1 MAGLVVKP
9 NRLIITNP
17 PANLPPNFVKSLTEY
32 STYGKWP
39 KPVYTAIKEISYQG
53 KFALAIPRWY
63 PTGKLEH
70 YIPLDEIIY
79 DNDVM
84 DFGEMKFGCNV
95 QPRDPL
101 QAETDRYLAGV
112 DEYSWLQRTS
122 YRVAALETGNGKT
135 SLTIRDI
142 AREGLP
148 TLVTVHKANLLE
160 TPWKKSFAKHTNI
173 PEDKIAFIE
182 GKASLKKILKN
193 ISNYVIFVAIID
205 TINSLISSDKEL
217 LDEFF
222 RQAKIGIKVCDE
234 AHIKYRFTMNLDMSY
249 DFNKVI
255 YLTATPG
262 RTSYSAI
269 RLFRYM
275 VPPENYWI
283 GREARQKRDPYL
295 NMAYVFLNSK
305 PSDDWT
311 LRISRKDGVNL
322 NDYTDYIMSTS
333 AYDLF
338 YDMIL
343 KIVKKFRGRRI
354 AIVCGKLDFIK
365 RLQADLEVDIAGIDI
380 GNYNTIIKKRED
392 RAKELLKEVILT
404 TTKSMDAGDDFDL
417 DVMINLV
424 PMSSEVAMP
433 QIVGRIR
440 PKDNSP
446 NTYFELLDFGFEKV
460 KRNYKN
466 KLKFVRT
473 NLAKQVTEIDTTKT

>member
-1 MAGLVVKP
+1 MVGLVVKP

-17 PANLPPNFVKSLTEY
+17 PATLPQNFVKSLTEY

-39 KPVYTAIKEISYQG
+39 KPVYTAIREVTYEG
-53 KFALAIPRWY
+53 KFAIAIPRWY
-63 PTGKLEH
+63 PTGQLEH
-70 YIPLDEIIY
+70 YFKFDSVVTNDE
-79 DNDVM
+79 VM
-84 DFGEMKFGCNV
+84 DYGESKFGCSV
-95 QPRDPL
+95 LPRDPL

-135 SLTIRDI
+135 SLTIKDI
-142 AREGLP
+142 AREGIP
-148 TLVTVHKANLLE
+148 ALVTVHKANLLE

-173 PEDKIAFIE
+173 PEDEIAFIE
-182 GKASLKKILKN
+182 GKASLKRVLKN
-193 ISNYVIFVAIID
+193 ISKYKIFVAIID
-205 TINSLISSDKEL
+205 TINSLLTTDKDL

-222 RQAKIGIKVCDE
+222 AAAKIGVKVCDE
-234 AHIKYRFTMNLDMSY
+234 AHIKYRFTLNLDMSY

-262 RTSYSAI
+262 RTSYSAV

-283 GREARQKRDPYL
+283 GRAARQKRDPYL
-295 NMAYVFLNSK
+295 NMAYVFLHSK
-305 PSDDWT
+305 PSEEWT
-311 LRISRKDGVNL
+311 MKISRKDGVNL
-322 NDYTDYIMSTS
+322 NDYTDYIMETG

-343 KIVKKFRGRRI
+343 KIVKKFKGRRI

-365 RLQADLEVDIAGIDI
+365 RLQADLEVDIPGVDI
-380 GNYNTIIKKRED
+380 GNYNTIVKKRED
-392 RAKELLKEVILT
+392 RAKELNKLVVLT

-460 KRNYKN
+460 RRNYKN

-473 NLAKQVTEIDTTKT
+473 NLAKQVTEIDTAKT